1 MDESTSKEKVLKKIR
16 NALITK
22 TDKPYP
28 DIDND
33 SSVYLDISNDELDI
47 RFAEEFS
54 KVSGKFIYNENHQEL
69 VNNLKIL
76 CKENNWTTI
85 FCLENKIKEL
95 LTAGGIEYT
104 DQDND
109 LAEIQVGLTFC
120 EFLIARLGSVMVSA
134 KQASGRRLPAYSPV
148 HIVIAYS
155 SQLVPDIKQA
165 LSGMKEKYGNKLPSL
180 ISLLTGPSRTADI
193 EKTLVVGV
201 HGPKEIYVLLVD
213 DSIQKI

>member
-28 DIDND
+28 DIDKD
-33 SSVYLDISNDELDI
+33 SSGYLDISSDELDI
-47 RFAEEFS
+47 RFAEECS